1 MIARVSRVWCIALKT
16 QAQREFTTFPMRIR
30 PAARGLPCAP
40 GQLDQGRDRTPVA
53 CVDGNEI
60 EMGRSPVLD
69 QSRTRVPPHSAVELL
84 DLATTLL
91 ARGDEVTLLLLL
103 GVQAHQIFRRLVAAE
118 RTLQS
123 RKHPAASAHVAGQPA
138 LPAFGHVREAWR
150 RSAERTDSEDPEAVR
165 EM

>member
-30 PAARGLPCAP
+30 PAALGLPCAP

-60 EMGRSPVLD
+60 EMRRSPVLD
-69 QSRTRVPPHSAVELL
+69 QRRTCIPAYSAVELL
-84 DLATTLL
+84 EVATALL
-91 ARGDEVTLLLLL
+91 AGGDEVALLLVL
-103 GVQAHQIFRRLVAAE
+103 GVQAHQILRRLVAAE
-118 RTLQS
+118 GTLQS
-123 RKHPAASAHVAGQPA
+123 REHPATSADVAGQPA
-138 LPAFGHVREAWR
+138 LPAFRHVREARR
-150 RSAERTDSEDPEAVR
+150 RSAEGTDAEDPQAVR